1 MWGEATISPV
11 RPGTWWSRTAWF
23 VGLWAA
29 SVAAV
34 GLVALAIRTALRP

>member
-1 MWGEATISPV
+1 LKKLG
-11 RPGTWWSRTAWF
+11 WF
-23 VGLWAA
+23 VLIYTA